1 MWPAGNKRR
10 VTVVVTPE
18 RHTRRVE
25 EMAVPDDANTQLRL
39 LQTHRTRREWTL
51 DARTRSLGRRGV
63 AEAREILRR
72 HQPPQPVDAY
82 SKAS

>member
-1 MWPAGNKRR
+1 MSDHDDAN
-10 VTVVVTPE
+10 
-18 RHTRRVE
+18 
-25 EMAVPDDANTQLRL
+25 DANTQLRL
-39 LQTHRTRREWTL
+39 LPTSGTREDWTL

>member
-1 MWPAGNKRR
+1 MADPNDANGHGVDR
-10 VTVVVTPE
+10 E
-18 RHTRRVE
+18 R
-25 EMAVPDDANTQLRL
+25 ANTQLRL
-39 LQTHRTRREWTL
+39 LQTSGTRREWTL